1 MLKKYSSRISFECK
15 LILTFVFFIA
25 TKSFSQV
32 LFTDSNLPIV
42 IITVDVNP
50 ITNEPFEITASPK
63 ILANMK
69 IIKRPDGSRNYLTD
83 ENTDEFLN
91 YNGRIKI
98 DLRGSSSQ
106 ELLKKPYGLTTLK
119 ADNTTNNNVSILG
132 MPAENDWIL
141 NSLAFDPSLIRDV
154 LSYDMSR
161 KLGNYASRTQYCEV
175 VLNGDYIGLYVFQE
189 KIKADSNRVDV
200 SKIEKTDNA
209 LTSLTGGYITKSDR
223 IVGSEIPT
231 WIMEETNFIHVLPKP
246 ENATIE
252 QTEYIKGE
260 FNRFSDNLY
269 NYDLQNGYQTIID
282 VPSFVDFMLVNE
294 LTSNSD
300 AYQYSTFFHKD
311 RGGKLRA
318 GPVWDLNLTFGS
330 SFTDSSDVDQWQFS
344 NANKTGPWFWAGL
357 FDNLTYPCY
366 FSRRWNE
373 VIQPNKPLN
382 LEVLTSFIDNTLS
395 YISEAIPRENERWGT
410 LANHSTDVNNIKTF
424 IAERMNW
431 ITNNIGP
438 FDTCSNV
445 VVPPLVIT
453 KLNYNPLPSTAFPV
467 SSDLEFI
474 AIQNIGSE
482 TVNLSGVYL
491 SQLGT
496 NYQFPYNSTI
506 AANETIYLSG
516 NSTTFQNKYGFSAF
530 GQYSRN
536 LSNTSQKI
544 VLADSYGNVIDSV
557 TYFDTAPW
565 PIEADGLGSYLQL
578 KDVSL
583 DNNVAENWEAT
594 SNAILSNKVFDTDFS
609 LSLYPNPVTN
619 TLFIHS
625 AKVMDNIKIFNV
637 LGTLIQNI
645 PTNSNA
651 IKTDLSSYSD
661 GVYFITIHD
670 ENGYSTKKIIKR

>member
-557 TYFDTAPW
+557 AYFDTAPW

-651 IKTDLSSYSD
+651 IKTDLSSFSN